1 MRTGPSNGKS
11 GTKKRHNHSHN
22 NYLND
27 NLTDSSASTVDDD
40 TRRVTNTDTIQD
52 PPILDKIN
60 QLTDLS
66 SKASTETT
74 NHTRTD
80 HLPNIDD
87 ENSPVE
93 DASLSS
99 KTDQEE
105 NAPQVNNQVTINDS
119 VNASTDE
126 EKSDSLNSM
135 LESFKMHQ
143 KILGVSRL
151 IDTHF
156 QLPRKDY
163 GIFIDAQLGQLS
175 KSYLGQ
181 PISNQELGRLVTE
194 AKIRR
199 FRQISTFC
207 YLLQFIFILR
217 AKYAPRT
224 VPATPTSGGSCRGGK
239 GREQEEGSQG
249 GGQESGED
257 RQEGRSG
264 SGASAGAGGS
274 GGGDDRRNNER
285 KVNRSGEKDSK
296 DEDEKDEEEKRDE
309 GNSEEQK
316 DSGLGSLGDTQKTE
330 VVTETWVKEM
340 TVESDFK
347 EEKTQFVCECTSPL
361 CPREELQKLEVV
373 VTPRPSPPTKMHP
386 LKPFSHQQADQP
398 ILEQSPCTQDNS
410 TVGSSPSPPPSTGS
424 DSAISADAENDV
436 LVTGRMV
443 VHTTPSSSSSHVE
456 QEVGPENIQNNPIP
470 FPGHA
475 GSDDSSTSSSDNS
488 ESSNHEYLD
497 HAGPNDSE
505 NEQGSGE

>member
-1 MRTGPSNGKS
+1 MLRERG
-11 GTKKRHNHSHN
+11 R
-22 NYLND
+22 L
-27 NLTDSSASTVDDD
+27 
-40 TRRVTNTDTIQD
+40 
-52 PPILDKIN
+52 
-60 QLTDLS
+60 QL
-66 SKASTETT
+66 A
-74 NHTRTD
+74 
-80 HLPNIDD
+80 
-87 ENSPVE
+87 
-93 DASLSS
+93 DAL
-99 KTDQEE
+99 
-105 NAPQVNNQVTINDS
+105 
-119 VNASTDE
+119 NASTDE

-163 GIFIDAQLGQLS
+163 GIFIDAQLGRLS

-239 GREQEEGSQG
+239 GREQEEGSQR

-264 SGASAGAGGS
+264 SGASASAGAGGS

-285 KVNRSGEKDSK
+285 KVNGSGEK
-296 DEDEKDEEEKRDE
+296 DEDEKQEEEEKKNE
-309 GNSEEQK
+309 HNSEEQK
-316 DSGLGSLGDTQKTE
+316 DSDLGSLGDTQKTE

-340 TVESDFK
+340 TMDSNKVGTS
-347 EEKTQFVCECTSPL
+347 QFVYECASPLPSPL
-361 CPREELQKLEVV
+361 CPREELQKLEG
-373 VTPRPSPPTKMHP
+373 TIIKHPPRPSPPTKMHP

-410 TVGSSPSPPPSTGS
+410 IVGSSPSPPPSTGS

-456 QEVGPENIQNNPIP
+456 QEVGPENIQNNLIP